1 MLRYLTNVRYLIHRL
16 DDAIE
21 ACRTT
26 AEDMHVH
33 YKETSLAGLA
43 VSCECRECRE
53 GEVKRRLTVDYG
65 ENPTVYVECLAELMI
80 ASPAC

>member
-1 MLRYLTNVRYLIHRL
+1 MTCDRL

-26 AEDMHVH
+26 ALDMHVH

-43 VSCECRECRE
+43 VSLNCCVDTNQLI
-53 GEVKRRLTVDYG
+53 GLRRR
-65 ENPTVYVECLAELMI
+65 
-80 ASPAC
+80 

>member
-1 MLRYLTNVRYLIHRL
+1 MTIKLHNLRWPEEASIPYREYRIRARVTQLSCTFRRL

-43 VSCECRECRE
+43 VSAHQLIMDLLR
-53 GEVKRRLTVDYG
+53 G
-65 ENPTVYVECLAELMI
+65 
-80 ASPAC
+80 

>member
-1 MLRYLTNVRYLIHRL
+1 
-16 DDAIE
+16 
-21 ACRTT
+21 
-26 AEDMHVH
+26 MHVH

-43 VSCECRECRE
+43 VSYDRRECRE

-65 ENPTVYVECLAELMI
+65 ENPTVYVECLAELTI

>member
-1 MLRYLTNVRYLIHRL
+1 MPRGDADICRL

-43 VSCECRECRE
+43 VSQHHVPEVWLILTGQTTVKIPLCEDE
-53 GEVKRRLTVDYG
+53 
-65 ENPTVYVECLAELMI
+65 A
-80 ASPAC
+80 